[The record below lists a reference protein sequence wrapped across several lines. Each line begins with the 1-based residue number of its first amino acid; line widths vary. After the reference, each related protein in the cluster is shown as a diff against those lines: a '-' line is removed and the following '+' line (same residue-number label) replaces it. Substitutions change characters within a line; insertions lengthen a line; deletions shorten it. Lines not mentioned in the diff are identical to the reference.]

1 MQRTWEIRSLEPT
14 PGDSQLPETPGPGNL
29 GLLQASMSYKDPD
42 GSTASHLAKSGVQPR
57 FHGSNK
63 FEGMLLVS
71 QVHYENQS
79 FEVF

>member
-29 GLLQASMSYKDPD
+29 GLLQASTSYKDPD
-42 GSTASHLAKSGVQPR
+42 GSTASHLEKSGVQPR